1 MKHLKNN
8 TFFLGMFALG
18 LLFSSC
24 VQENLDPD
32 NAPEAGEVEDLT
44 PPEAAFS
51 FQQDVVDFSIFL
63 LINESTSSTG
73 QVWTIPDTASLVDES
88 ATLFDSNIQVKFPGE
103 GSFEVG
109 LVATDDRPTSS
120 EILLQMIEVIEP
132 DEPVI
137 PTPVIISGSFE
148 EIDVDIYGTSD
159 ARNAWGRDNSSSL
172 FDIDGLKVFGT
183 SSGSRVRTG
192 AASAKFEDNDPR
204 QAYQEIAVTPNV
216 DYRISIWIKR
226 GNNVDLVLPDEDE
239 MRLAVL
245 GETFT
250 AFDLSLFEAA
260 IIASNTQ
267 NPTEDFA
274 RMTLNFNSGDR
285 ETVAIYLDSKARVEV
300 QVDDVEIEVL

>member
-8 TFFLGMFALG
+8 TFFLWLFSLG

-32 NAPEAGEVEDLT
+32 NAPKAGEVEDLT
-44 PPEAAFS
+44 PPMAAFS
-51 FQQDVVDFSIFL
+51 FQQDAVDFSVYL

-103 GSFEVG
+103 GEFEVG

-120 EILLQMIEVIEP
+120 EMLLQLIEVIEP

-137 PTPVIISGSFE
+137 PTPVIISGGFE
-148 EIDVDIYGTSD
+148 EIEISD
-159 ARNAWGRDNSSSL
+159 SRNAWGRDNSASL
-172 FDIDGLKVFGT
+172 FDIDGLKVFGE
-183 SSGSRVRTG
+183 SGGSRVRTG
-192 AASAKFEDNDPR
+192 AQSAKFEDNDPR

-226 GNNVDLVLPDEDE
+226 GNNIDLVLPDEDE

-260 IIASNTQ
+260 MIASSTQ
-267 NPTEDFA
+267 NPTEDFR

-285 ETVAIYLDSKARVEV
+285 EVVAIYMDSKARVEV